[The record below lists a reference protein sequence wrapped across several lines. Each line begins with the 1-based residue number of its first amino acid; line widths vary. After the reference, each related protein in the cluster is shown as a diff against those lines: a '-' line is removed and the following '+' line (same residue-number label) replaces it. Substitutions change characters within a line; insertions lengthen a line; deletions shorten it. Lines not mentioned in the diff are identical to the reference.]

1 MEALEVSMSEDIHN
15 IETDMFDKVDELL
28 ADTGKLNIQTAL
40 RLNLSLQKQTA
51 EGVNNIVNHI
61 KVQNGRIAKL
71 EAQTSEL
78 MNKNIINWVIKNQK
92 LSVLY
97 FFLFV
102 LFIDIIVDRMSSAN
116 SLEMLNAVIKKFLGI

>member
-1 MEALEVSMSEDIHN
+1 MSEDIHN